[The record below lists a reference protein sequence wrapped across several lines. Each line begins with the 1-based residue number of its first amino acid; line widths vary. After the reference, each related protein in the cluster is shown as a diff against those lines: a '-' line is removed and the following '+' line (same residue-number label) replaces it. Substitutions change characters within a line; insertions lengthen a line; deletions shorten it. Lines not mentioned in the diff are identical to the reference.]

1 MPRHA
6 HDPRDAVTAHARRHT
21 PRVHTC
27 VHVTRQHVV
36 TCYESFWFGFEISHE
51 YSMCTDYCAY
61 MPHAHIHGQYILLL
75 RIVLYSSY
83 SYSVCLVSG
92 GVNNTVIQNTEYGI
106 RGLTL
111 VLRIQDRPYWE
122 RVWSVPIH
130 NTEYDT
136 EYGPAP
142 SCTCRRAV
150 APTRQVKPVRL
161 GTGIVRCIR
170 IPYSVCILYWGR
182 QHSLAVT
189 VWRGFRILYS
199 YSVFCIGS
207 LSQFCHGFRTLYS
220 YSVFVF
226 CITRLAVS
234 V

>member
-1 MPRHA
+1 M
-6 HDPRDAVTAHARRHT
+6 DN
-21 PRVHTC
+21 
-27 VHVTRQHVV
+27 
-36 TCYESFWFGFEISHE
+36 TCYES
-51 YSMCTDYCAY
+51 YC
-61 MPHAHIHGQYILLL
+61 MPRIRILSAGVWRCEQY
-75 RIVLYSSY
+75 R
-83 SYSVCLVSG
+83 
-92 GVNNTVIQNTEYGI
+92 IQNTEYGI

-142 SCTCRRAV
+142 NCTERSPSQAGTVWHRIRTRYAV
-150 APTRQVKPVRL
+150 FVFR
-161 GTGIVRCIR
+161 
-170 IPYSVCILYWGR
+170 ILYWGR

-207 LSQFCHGFRTLYS
+207 LSQFWHGFRTLYS